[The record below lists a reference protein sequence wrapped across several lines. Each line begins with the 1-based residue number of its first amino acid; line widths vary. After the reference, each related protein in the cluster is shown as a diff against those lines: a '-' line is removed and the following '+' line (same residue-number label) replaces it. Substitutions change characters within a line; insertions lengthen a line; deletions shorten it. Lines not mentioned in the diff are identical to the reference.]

1 MKWIAFFQEK
11 ECTWSGL
18 CDKEEIKSMYVY
30 VATVDPG
37 CLLFDL
43 DLSLA
48 TGHQLNNSS
57 MNRDIGLA

>member
-1 MKWIAFFQEK
+1 MQWSAFFHGK
-11 ECTWSGL
+11 ECISSGL

-30 VATVDPG
+30 VATMDPG

-57 MNRDIGLA
+57 MN